1 MIDAWVSAVVEMLF
15 VGTRRRQFGP
25 FGKQPHSAV
34 MLFTGMAFWI
44 MLGIALY
51 KAFRQR
57 SSQPEPAAF
66 PSVALMAQ
74 RHGNQSRA
82 EFTRAL
88 RPRYTRVTAI

>member
-1 MIDAWVSAVVEMLF
+1 VIDALVSAVVEMLF

-44 MLGIALY
+44 VLGIVLY
-51 KAFRQR
+51 KAFR
-57 SSQPEPAAF
+57 QPEPAAF

-74 RHGNQSRA
+74 HHGN
-82 EFTRAL
+82 
-88 RPRYTRVTAI
+88 RPAREH